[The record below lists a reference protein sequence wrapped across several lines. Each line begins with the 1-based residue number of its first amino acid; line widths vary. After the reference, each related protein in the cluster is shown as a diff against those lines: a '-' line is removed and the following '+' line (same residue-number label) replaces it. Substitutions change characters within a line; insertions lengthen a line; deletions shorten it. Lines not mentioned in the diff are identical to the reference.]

1 MCTDAISL
9 GDGRFNQFNVYR
21 ELFVIKMDFTIRSFV
36 DNYCMVVEDG
46 EIKDRMPVILE
57 DETNINDDRNMWKF
71 AGHGAIKWFKD
82 ETMCMAYAVI
92 LNENH
97 RKMIRKILLNMMGIH
112 VMPVLMWKT
121 VIKL

>member
-9 GDGRFNQFNVYR
+9 GDGR

-36 DNYCMVVEDG
+36 DNYCMVVEDA
-46 EIKDRMPVILE
+46 EIKDRMPLILE

-82 ETMCMAYAVI
+82 ETMCMAYAKNDKEDIAEYDGHTCDASSNVENCNKA
-92 LNENH
+92 LNDD
-97 RKMIRKILLNMMGIH
+97 KSSFW
-112 VMPVLMWKT
+112 VS
-121 VIKL
+121 